1 MLYRVIK
8 GKREQLAGG
17 NVEVS
22 ANAWRSLGLKA
33 ERDRFI
39 VTLDGKALFSP
50 QDGTFPDAGEVV
62 LWTKADSVTYFDT
75 ISITPLR

>member
-1 MLYRVIK
+1 VLYRVIK

-50 QDGTFPDAGEVV
+50 QDGTFRMPARWCCGPRPTV
-62 LWTKADSVTYFDT
+62 
-75 ISITPLR
+75 